1 MYEIVKSYRT
11 KEITTANP
19 KHKKSKDGIC
29 LIQEKYNKISLENRM
44 LFEFQNFDFIVYNI
58 NKCKTWIMLKQLANN
73 QLHAFFD
80 QMLSSLTTA

>member
-1 MYEIVKSYRT
+1 MTEEIVSAFIELFHRKKKPYESMYEIVKSYRT

-58 NKCKTWIMLKQLANN
+58 NKCKT
-73 QLHAFFD
+73 
-80 QMLSSLTTA
+80 